1 MDVYNLFFYLSLGAG
16 FFMAFTLGANDVA
29 NSMAPCVGSRAI
41 TVRTALVIA
50 SVLNFVGAVV
60 LGSHVA
66 ATMSKGIVSMEAIGD
81 PKLVMLGMFA
91 ALMAASLWMLVA
103 TLTALPVSSTH
114 SIVGAIIG
122 FGLVAGGPK
131 AVNWLPL
138 GGVVLS
144 WFISPFFALG
154 VAYFIFTQIRK
165 KIFLQRDFLNRAKA
179 WGPRWMALTSI
190 LVGFSFMYKT
200 PFGKGLHLPW
210 WGSIL
215 AVAVFAGLVWLA
227 GRWYTHRLA
236 RQVSESVEGVESL
249 FKHLQVFTASYV
261 ALSQGAND
269 VANAIGPIAV
279 IYLMAREHG
288 FVQEAE
294 IPIWLLGLGGLG
306 IALGIMVLGHKVMST
321 VGEKITTLTNTRG
334 FSVDFAS
341 ATTVL
346 VASKLGLPV
355 SSTHAAV
362 GAVTGVGLARGF
374 KAVDFGVL
382 FRIAVYWVITVPVAA
397 LTSIL
402 IYWLL
407 VWMFA

>member
-1 MDVYNLFFYLSLGAG
+1 MDVYSLFLYLSMGAG
-16 FFMAFTLGANDVA
+16 FFMAVTLGANDVA

-41 TVRTALVIA
+41 TVRQALVIA
-50 SVLNFVGAVV
+50 SVLNFVGAVM

-66 ATMSKGIVSMEAIGD
+66 ATMSRGIVSVEMIGD

-91 ALMAASLWMLVA
+91 ALLAASLWMLVA

-165 KIFLQRDFLNRAKA
+165 RIFLQRDFLAKAQA
-179 WGPRWMALTSI
+179 WGPRWMALTSVM
-190 LVGFSFMYKT
+190 VGFSFMYKT
-200 PFGKGLHLPW
+200 PFGKRLQLPL
-210 WGSIL
+210 WGSTL
-215 AVAVFAGLVWLA
+215 VVAAFAGAVWLA
-227 GRWYTHRLA
+227 GRWYTHRLSK
-236 RQVSESVEGVESL
+236 RISESVEGVEQL
-249 FKHLQVFTASYV
+249 FKNLQIFTASYV

-279 IYLMAREHG
+279 IYLMAREHA
-288 FVQEAE
+288 FVQQAE
-294 IPIWLLGLGGLG
+294 IPLWLLGLGGLG
-306 IALGIMVLGHKVMST
+306 IALGIMALGHKVMAT

-382 FRIAVYWVITVPVAA
+382 FRIVIYWVITVPVAA
-397 LTSIL
+397 LTSIF
-402 IYWLL
+402 IYLVLKWL
-407 VWMFA
+407 FA

>member
-1 MDVYNLFFYLSLGAG
+1 MDVYSLFLYLSMGAG

-29 NSMAPCVGSRAI
+29 NSMAPCVGARAI
-41 TVRTALVIA
+41 TVRQALVIA
-50 SVLNFVGAVV
+50 SVLNFVGAVM

-66 ATMSKGIVSMEAIGD
+66 ATMSKGIVSMEAVGD

-91 ALMAASLWMLVA
+91 ALLAAALWMLVA

-122 FGLVAGGPK
+122 FGLAAGGPS

-165 KIFLQRDFLNRAKA
+165 KIFLQRDFLARAKA
-179 WGPRWMALTSI
+179 WGPRWMGLTSV

-200 PFGKGLHLPW
+200 PFGKKLHLPL
-210 WGSIL
+210 WGSTL
-215 AVAVFAGLVWLA
+215 VVAAFAGLVWLA

-236 RQVSESVEGVESL
+236 RQVTESVEGVESL
-249 FKHLQVFTASYV
+249 FKNLQVFTSSYV

-279 IYLMAREHG
+279 IYLMARDQA
-288 FVQEAE
+288 FVQQAE
-294 IPIWLLGLGGLG
+294 IPLWLLGMGGLG
-306 IALGIMVLGHKVMST
+306 IALGIMLLGHKVMST

-334 FSVDFAS
+334 FSVDFAA

-397 LTSIL
+397 VTSIL

-407 VWMFA
+407 IWLFA